1 MKMTTEDFSQ
11 LVERIM
17 QNNNLALMRPVVEK
31 ELLHYDILFCLDQE
45 GLLDHLVF
53 QGGTSLRLCHGGNRF
68 SEDLNFA
75 GGVDFSSASLAN
87 IKKCIEDYIGAR
99 YGLVVSVKE
108 PATLRK
114 EPCYAQMNIDK
125 WQISITTSPGR
136 KDIPRQKIKIE
147 VANVPAY
154 TKKAL
159 PLRVNYPFLPDGYG
173 DTLVFTETL
182 DEVLADKLIALPA
195 TQKYIRYRDIWDLP
209 WLLQRGAEMNVEL
222 VKKKVDDYRLDDF
235 GSFEQR
241 LDQLIRNIPEMVSD
255 DRMKTEMRRFIPS
268 DVYERTLG
276 KEKFSSY
283 LSGTLNQL
291 FSGLKGALYGKSK
304 PPEFRM

>member
-1 MKMTTEDFSQ
+1 M
-11 LVERIM
+11 
-17 QNNNLALMRPVVEK
+17 
-31 ELLHYDILFCLDQE
+31 
-45 GLLDHLVF
+45 
-53 QGGTSLRLCHGGNRF
+53 
-68 SEDLNFA
+68 
-75 GGVDFSSASLAN
+75 
-87 IKKCIEDYIGAR
+87 
-99 YGLVVSVKE
+99 
-108 PATLRK
+108 
-114 EPCYAQMNIDK
+114 
-125 WQISITTSPGR
+125 
-136 KDIPRQKIKIE
+136 
-147 VANVPAY
+147 
-154 TKKAL
+154 
-159 PLRVNYPFLPDGYG
+159 NYPFLPDGYG

-209 WLLQRGAEMNVEL
+209 WLLQQGAEMNVEL

-241 LDQLIRNIPEMVSD
+241 LDQLIKNIPEMVSD
-255 DRMKTEMRRFIPS
+255 GRLKTEMRRFIPS

-291 FSGLKGALYGKSK
+291 FSGLKGELYGKVE

>member
-1 MKMTTEDFSQ
+1 MKMTTEDFSL

-68 SEDLNFA
+68 SEDLDFV

-87 IKKCIEDYIGAR
+87 IKTCIEDYIGAR
-99 YGLVVSVKE
+99 YGLEVLVKE
-108 PATLRK
+108 PAALRK
-114 EPCYAQMNIDK
+114 EPCYAKMNIDK
-125 WQISITTSPGR
+125 WQISVITSPKR

-154 TKKAL
+154 TKEAL

-209 WLLQRGAEMNVEL
+209 WLQQQGAEVSVEL
-222 VKKKVDDYRLDDF
+222 VKNKVNDYRLDD
-235 GSFEQR
+235 FEQR
-241 LDQLIRNIPEMVSD
+241 LDQLIPNITEMVSGGGL
-255 DRMKTEMRRFIPS
+255 KAEMRRFLPS

-276 KEKFSSY
+276 KEKFESY
-283 LSGTLNQL
+283 LSGTLQKL
-291 FSGLKGALYGKSK
+291 FSRLRGALYGEGES
-304 PPEFRM
+304 PEFRM

>member
-1 MKMTTEDFSQ
+1 MKMTTEDFSL

-17 QNNNLALMRPVVEK
+17 QNNHLALIRPVVEK
-31 ELLHYDILFCLDQE
+31 ELLHYDILFCLDRE

-68 SEDLNFA
+68 SEEDLDFV

-87 IKKCIEDYIGAR
+87 IKTCIEDYIGAR
-99 YGLVVSVKE
+99 YGLEVLVKE

-114 EPCYAQMNIDK
+114 EPCYAEMNIDK
-125 WQISITTSPGR
+125 WQISVITSPKR

-154 TKKAL
+154 TKEAL

-209 WLLQRGAEMNVEL
+209 WLQQQGAEVNVEL
-222 VKKKVDDYRLDDF
+222 VKKKVNDYRLDD
-235 GSFEQR
+235 FEQR
-241 LDQLIRNIPEMVSD
+241 LDQLVRNIPEMISGGGL
-255 DRMKTEMRRFIPS
+255 KTEMRRFIPS

-276 KEKFSSY
+276 KEKFASY
-283 LSGTLNQL
+283 LSGTLQKL
-291 FSGLKGALYGKSK
+291 FSRLQVELYGEGE
-304 PPEFRM
+304 PHEFRM